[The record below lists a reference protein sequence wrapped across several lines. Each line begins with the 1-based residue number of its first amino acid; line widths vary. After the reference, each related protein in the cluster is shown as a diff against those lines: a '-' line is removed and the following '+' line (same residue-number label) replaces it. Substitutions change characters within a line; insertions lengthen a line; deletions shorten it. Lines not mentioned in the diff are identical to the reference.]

1 MIKMAFRNIFRQKR
15 RSLLT
20 TLTMFGGFVLASLA
34 LGVIDGTYNRIVDE
48 FTRSRMGHIQIH
60 ARGYLERPTL
70 QKVIRN
76 GREIGVEIDRSRD
89 AEAWAPRIIAA
100 ALASVGERTDTA
112 RILGIDPVRENAAT
126 RFERKI
132 TRGRSFSPDPSKEII
147 LGPGLAQALKAAIG
161 DEVVLVSQAADGSL
175 ANDVYRLIGLADTG
189 DMATDRTSAYL
200 HLEDARSL
208 FVLEDAV
215 HEIVVVSRSLKKAE
229 NLNASLRE
237 SLAAFPVDV
246 QPWQEF
252 AKSFYNAMQADSRGH
267 EMMLLILFIVVS
279 FGVLNTTLMSVLERR
294 REYGVLKALGTRPR
308 QVFRLILCE
317 VLLLAAASVVLGA
330 GAGFLINSAVA
341 QHEIV
346 IFSKGVTFGG
356 MEMRSFTT
364 EVNART
370 LAIPALTVLFS
381 ALFVSLWPAVRAAR
395 TEPARSIRIF

>member
-132 TRGRSFSPDPSKEII
+132 TRELFSGSLEGNHSRPGFGPGAESRDWRRGRSGFS
-147 LGPGLAQALKAAIG
+147 
-161 DEVVLVSQAADGSL
+161 
-175 ANDVYRLIGLADTG
+175 
-189 DMATDRTSAYL
+189 
-200 HLEDARSL
+200 
-208 FVLEDAV
+208 
-215 HEIVVVSRSLKKAE
+215 SR
-229 NLNASLRE
+229 
-237 SLAAFPVDV
+237 
-246 QPWQEF
+246 
-252 AKSFYNAMQADSRGH
+252 
-267 EMMLLILFIVVS
+267 
-279 FGVLNTTLMSVLERR
+279 
-294 REYGVLKALGTRPR
+294 
-308 QVFRLILCE
+308 
-317 VLLLAAASVVLGA
+317 
-330 GAGFLINSAVA
+330 
-341 QHEIV
+341 
-346 IFSKGVTFGG
+346 
-356 MEMRSFTT
+356 
-364 EVNART
+364 
-370 LAIPALTVLFS
+370 
-381 ALFVSLWPAVRAAR
+381 
-395 TEPARSIRIF
+395 